1 MDNILDEVNE
11 ENLKRITLNVYGER
25 DPLWELREVR
35 GILGDSAGEYSIV
48 NNLCS
53 MIDSVADNLH
63 RNDNRTNRLLLKD
76 IVFII
81 EFLNGDN

>member
-1 MDNILDEVNE
+1 
-11 ENLKRITLNVYGER
+11 
-25 DPLWELREVR
+25 
-35 GILGDSAGEYSIV
+35 
-48 NNLCS
+48 